1 MEGSGVVAESETD
14 EELLVET
21 SGQVRILTLNRP
33 EKRNA
38 LNTDMCRKIAVAVHE
53 ASHGPGETARAVLIR
68 GNGKAFCAGAD
79 LGPTDT
85 QAEATGGVYGGGF
98 HEALHTML
106 RAIVNSPVPVIADI
120 QGPAVGAGS
129 QLSLACDLRVAGENA
144 WFGVPAAALGFALD
158 SWTIN
163 RAQDLLGGSIAR
175 NMLIAHQRVTAEQAA
190 VVGFVTK
197 IGDSQTAL
205 NFAEEVA
212 SLAPLAMKQL
222 KGVLNERDGS
232 YNLDAQQQELYDV
245 CWASEDAAE
254 AKAARREKRAPVFR
268 GR

>member
-1 MEGSGVVAESETD
+1 MEGSVIVTEPGNN

-21 SGQVRILTLNRP
+21 TGRVRVITLNRP

-38 LNTDMCRKIAVAVHE
+38 LNADICRKIAVVVHE
-53 ASHGPGETARAVLIR
+53 AAHGSSDTSRAILIR

-79 LGPTDT
+79 LGPTDA

-106 RAIVNSPVPVIADI
+106 RAIVNSPIPVIADI
-120 QGPAVGAGS
+120 QGPAVGAGT
-129 QLSLACDLRVAGENA
+129 QLSLACDLRVAGVSA

-163 RAQDLLGGSIAR
+163 RAKDLLGGSVAR
-175 NMLIAHQRVTAEQAA
+175 NMLIAHQRVTADQAA

-205 NFAEEVA
+205 SFAEEVA

-232 YNLDAQQQELYDV
+232 YNLDAQQQELYDA

-254 AKAARREKRAPVFR
+254 AKVARREKRAPIFR